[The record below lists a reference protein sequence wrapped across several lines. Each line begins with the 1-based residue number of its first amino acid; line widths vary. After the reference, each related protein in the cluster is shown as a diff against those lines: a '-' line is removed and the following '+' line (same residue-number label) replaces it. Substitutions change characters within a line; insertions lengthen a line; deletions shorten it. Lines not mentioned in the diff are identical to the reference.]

1 MEKIGYIKKSD
12 LTLNNGINQISLLDD
27 TPIQYGYRNII
38 EERQDVVQPVCAG
51 VILTQD
57 RQILT
62 FKKHKKALSQYSPEK
77 DKTLLY
83 VGGHIDLEDSEQTNE
98 ATFVNGVKR
107 EILEELGLE
116 INDNAIAKPMLTY
129 TPYTEKSAKH
139 IGVIYPIVIE
149 KAIELEFADGECQ
162 FISIDELA
170 SLPNMGE
177 WSKLIMAILL
187 KDMSMEI

>member
-12 LTLNNGINQISLLDD
+12 LALRNGINKISQLNN

-51 VILTQD
+51 VILTKD

-62 FKKHKKALSQYSPEK
+62 FKKHKKALSQNSPEK

-83 VGGHIDLEDSEQTNE
+83 IGGHIDLEDSEETNE

-116 INDNAIAKPMLTY
+116 INDTAIAHPMLTY
-129 TPYTEKSAKH
+129 TPTSEKSAKH
-139 IGVIYPIVIE
+139 LGIIYPIVIE

-170 SLPNMGE
+170 SLPNIGE
-177 WSKLIMAILL
+177 WSQLILAILL
-187 KDMSMEI
+187 KDNEMEI